1 MTINLTNDDGSVVV
15 FLDPA
20 GVQAAVDA
28 AVAAVPAPV
37 SGPVVTPTDTGITV
51 TRDDGTT
58 EDFIPASAVA
68 GSVQPEAELPAA

>member
-28 AVAAVPAPV
+28 AIATIPV
-37 SGPVVTPTDTGITV
+37 SGTVEVTEV
-51 TRDDGTT
+51 ELKESDGSSET
-58 EDFIPASAVA
+58 FV
-68 GSVQPEAELPAA
+68 PEAPAA